1 MKLLKKDLSILIYEK
16 EKILN
21 SILLHQISNYN
32 NYNVFTSKNHDE
44 FIEILTKKKIDIGI
58 INYNNL
64 FDECNKII
72 KMFKSKNEY
81 ANIIAYHDPKFKEFK
96 HNTRNLYLL
105 EKPFKLNNLLNYI
118 VKISTLENLHHSSK
132 YLMDH
137 IVFSPSKKIISNL
150 VTNITEHL
158 TEKENNLLIYL
169 YKKKNEEILKNDLL
183 EKIWGVSDKIN
194 THTLETHVYRLKQKL
209 YKIDKNLSLSLTN
222 KNGLY
227 SLRYN
232 N

>member
-21 SILLHQISNYN
+21 SILHHQITNYN
-32 NYNVFTSKNHDE
+32 IYNVFTSKNHDE
-44 FIEILTKKKIDIGI
+44 FFEILTKKKIDIGI
-58 INYNNL
+58 INYNYL
-64 FDECNKII
+64 SDECNNII
-72 KMFKSKNEY
+72 KMFKSKNKY
-81 ANIIAYHDPKFKEFK
+81 ANIITYYDPKFRELK

-105 EKPFKLNNLLNYI
+105 EKPFKLNNVLNYI
-118 VKISTLENLHHSSK
+118 DKISTSENLHHSSK

-137 IVFSPSKKIISNL
+137 IVFSPSKKIITNL
-150 VTNITEHL
+150 VTNKTEHL

-209 YKIDKNLSLSLTN
+209 YKLDKNLSLSLIN

-227 SLRYN
+227 SLIYN